1 LGAGEIGFESDT
13 NKFKIGTGST
23 AWVSLPYASN
33 VSPLTTKGDLYTYST
48 DNARLAVGANGETL
62 VADSSTATGLRWQGD
77 YAAGKNKFINGD
89 FGIDQRQTSSTT
101 SNGAYIFD
109 RWGTVLSGGTVTYS
123 KQTFTPGAA
132 PVAGYEAT
140 NYLRAISS
148 GQATGNYAAF
158 SQNIEDVRTFAG
170 QTVTV
175 SFWAKAGTG
184 TPNVGV
190 RVRQFFGT
198 GGSTAVATIATAQ
211 AITTSWARYSFTVAV
226 PSISGKT
233 IGTEN
238 TTALSLQIIFSD
250 DTTFS
255 SGVGIQNG
263 TFEFWG
269 LQIEGAQ
276 TASNF
281 QTATG
286 TKQGELAACQR
297 YFAKSYQQQTAPAT
311 AAIQSSIVIV
321 NSLDV
326 VPNNNLLR
334 SVSLPVVM
342 RTAPTVTVYGYAGG
356 SGKVSDGSGTDLA
369 ASSGSVQYAGDS
381 GFTVYN
387 AAAAITPSSGGF
399 LFHYAA
405 SAEL

>member
-1 LGAGEIGFESDT
+1 MATFPSKV
-13 NKFKIGTGST
+13 NYATGDI
-23 AWVSLPYASN
+23 L
-33 VSPLTTKGDLYTYST
+33 
-48 DNARLAVGANGETL
+48 
-62 VADSSTATGLRWQGD
+62 TATNMNDVGGAINLLDGAQF
-77 YAAGKNKFINGD
+77 AAGKNKFINGD

-109 RWGTVLSGGTVTYS
+109 RWSTVLSGGTVTYS

-184 TPNVGV
+184 TPKVGV

-211 AITTSWARYSFTVAV
+211 TITTSWARYSFTVAV

-269 LQIEGAQ
+269 LQIEAAQ
-276 TASNF
+276 TASPF

-297 YFAKSYQQQTAPAT
+297 YYYRQGGDASIQSFATGQAILTTVAFADVKHPVTMRVAPTAVDSSAAATLGLVVRGASVTALNATPTIDAASKDITSLRCAVASGLTANQAYSFVSNSST
-311 AAIQSSIVIV
+311 AAYVG
-321 NSLDV
+321 L
-326 VPNNNLLR
+326 
-334 SVSLPVVM
+334 
-342 RTAPTVTVYGYAGG
+342 
-356 SGKVSDGSGTDLA
+356 
-369 ASSGSVQYAGDS
+369 
-381 GFTVYN
+381 
-387 AAAAITPSSGGF
+387 
-399 LFHYAA
+399 